1 MSISRLM
8 QMGAAGV
15 PTVQKQAVIFV
26 GDGNIAAYEW
36 IPGTGFGSAYS
47 APSLPT
53 NSNYDCFF
61 SNNKDAFFVA
71 GSSSPYVSAWA
82 WNTDTGFGS
91 ALSQPS
97 SPQTV
102 YAYGGGDINSA
113 DSAVVIGG
121 QAGGGGQPEVVAY
134 AFSSSGGFGTK
145 YSDPSSLIG
154 QTVRQVNFDPTDAN
168 IVMGV
173 DQYLG
178 FSVAKYAWSNSSGFG
193 SKTTYTGINF
203 GGGYGIDFHP
213 SGSYVVVTTGSSPY
227 ARSYGYSS
235 SGFGSLVS
243 TPSSTPGSAT
253 DDPAFNSDGSVVAL
267 CEFNSPY
274 VHAYAYSSGS
284 FGTKY
289 SNPSSLPGGY
299 RESVR
304 FSPDDDVIFVGG
316 GGRSTK
322 VDIYNWSNSSGFGS
336 RISTPS
342 AANFRTRQIAVVKG

>member
-1 MSISRLM
+1 VSISRLM

-15 PTVQKQAVIFV
+15 PSVEKQAVVFV
-26 GDGNIAAYEW
+26 GGSNIAAYEW

-47 APSLPT
+47 APGIGSGR
-53 NSNYDCFF
+53 YDCFF

-71 GSSSPYVSAWA
+71 GSSSPHVSAWA
-82 WNTDTGFGS
+82 WNSNTGFGS

-121 QAGGGGQPEVVAY
+121 QAGGSGQPEVVAY

-145 YSDPSSLIG
+145 YSDPSSLVG
-154 QTVRQVNFDPTDAN
+154 TTVRQVNFDPTDAN
-168 IVMGV
+168 VVMGV
-173 DQYLG
+173 SAYSG

-203 GGGYGIDFHP
+203 GTCYGIDFHP
-213 SGSYVVVTTGSSPY
+213 SGSYVVLTTSSSPY

-243 TPSSTPGSAT
+243 TPSSTPSGET
-253 DDPAFNSDGSVVAL
+253 NDPAFNSDGSVVAL
-267 CEFNSPY
+267 CEYNSKY

-284 FGTKY
+284 FGTKF
-289 SNPSSLPGGY
+289 SNPSSLPGQY
-299 RESVR
+299 KESVR
-304 FSPDDDVIFVGG
+304 FSPDDDAIFVGG
-316 GGRSTK
+316 FSSPH
-322 VDIYNWSNSSGFGS
+322 VDTYNWSNSSGFGS
-336 RISTPS
+336 KISTPS
-342 AANFRTRQIAVVKG
+342 AVNFRTRQIAVVKG